1 MNVTTEKPWRIFLI
15 FLRLGL
21 TSFGG
26 PVAHLGYFRTEFVD
40 RRKWL
45 SDKEYG
51 DLVAL
56 CHFLPG
62 PASSQVGLAIGIL
75 KARYKGAFAAWF
87 GFTMPSALM
96 LILFSFGVAG
106 TFGEAMSG
114 AIAGLKVVAVAIVAH
129 AVWGMART
137 LCRGVIEIAL
147 AMSSV
152 CALLL
157 FPGVLTQLI
166 AILVA
171 GVGGYFLIKRN
182 IQGNDD
188 EMSCSSFGVSSRAGV
203 LWLAVFAILLL
214 LLPIASYLSQ
224 SAAIS
229 LFDDFYRVGSLVF
242 GGGHVVLPLLEAEVV
257 DTGLLSESAFLTVY
271 GATQAVP
278 GPLFTFAAYL
288 GALNTSPI
296 SGILGAVVCLIAIFL
311 PAFLLVAG
319 SLPFLSHIRQSA
331 KMQSALAGVNASVV
345 GILTAALVDP
355 LWPTAILGLT
365 EFTLALLAFL
375 ALLVLRAPSWLVVLA
390 CSTVGMFLLGVGG

>member
-1 MNVTTEKPWRIFLI
+1 MKLTSENPWRIFLI

-45 SDKEYG
+45 SDQEYA

-75 KARYKGAFAAWF
+75 KARYRGAFAAWF
-87 GFTMPSALM
+87 GFTMPSALL

-114 AIAGLKVVAVAIVAH
+114 AVAGLKVVAVAIVAH

-137 LCRGVIEIAL
+137 LCRGAIEIAL
-147 AMSSV
+147 ALASL
-152 CALLL
+152 CALLAL
-157 FPGVLTQLI
+157 PGVFTQLF

-171 GVGGYFLIKRN
+171 GMCGYFLIKRN
-182 IQGNDD
+182 LKSNADGS
-188 EMSCSSFGVSSRAGV
+188 SCSSFGVSSKAGV
-203 LWLAVFAILLL
+203 LWLALFALLLL
-214 LLPIASYLSQ
+214 LLPIASYVSQ

-257 DTGLLSESAFLTVY
+257 DTGLISESVFLAGY

-288 GALNTSPI
+288 GASNTSPV
-296 SGILGAVVCLIAIFL
+296 SGILGATVCLLAIFL

-319 SLPFLSHIRQSA
+319 SLPFLSRIRQSS
-331 KMQSALAGVNASVV
+331 KMQSALAGVNACVV
-345 GILTAALVDP
+345 GILAAALIDP
-355 LWPTAILGLT
+355 LWSTAILGPT
-365 EFTLALLAFL
+365 EFTIALLAFL
-375 ALLVLRAPSWLVVLA
+375 ALLVLRASSWLVVLV
-390 CSTVGMFLLGVGG
+390 CVIIGVFSFSG